1 MSTAHAK
8 PSPAKIA
15 AWVAAFVVLMLV
27 LLVHLL
33 PALFAG
39 LLVYELVHLAS
50 PLFDRL
56 LSRPRAKI
64 FVVALI
70 VAIVVGAVAAAIFAV
85 GLFVQSDPD
94 RPAALLAQLADMVL
108 RAKDKLPAWLGDYL
122 PATAEDVNTMLADWV
137 RGHAGDLEL
146 AGRETGRAL
155 VYALLGMI
163 VGAMVALQSELVVVP
178 LAPLGRELTARAAN
192 LSNAFRRV
200 VFAQVRISL
209 LNTALTAV
217 YLAVLLPLFGVHVPQ
232 KKTLIVLTFFVGL
245 LPVLGNLIS
254 NTFIVIASLSVSGEV
269 AVASLGFLVIIHKL
283 EYFLNARIVGRRIQ
297 ARPWELLVAILVMEA
312 TFGVPGVVAAPIY
325 YAFLKD
331 ELTAQGLV

>member
-8 PSPAKIA
+8 PAPAKIA

-217 YLAVLLPLFGVHVPQ
+217 YLAVLLPLFGVHVPL